1 MAAFIIFII
10 ALGIAYLI
18 LWTPFVNNLNREVS
32 TQLDLAFLID
42 LENQVNA
49 DHHSNRGHPK
59 DTTHSGVPSQLELL
73 PEQDRFSFRCSQLM
87 QRLYSSFITH
97 SEIYANPLT
106 FYICSL
112 SSFLIPPV
120 LPSKPCKTS
129 YYFKFR
135 LAYIYIYSVPP
146 NFKYNC
152 SL

>member
-32 TQLDLAFLID
+32 TQLNLAFLID

-59 DTTHSGVPSQLELL
+59 DTTHPGVPTQLELL
-73 PEQDRFSFRCSQLM
+73 PEQDRFSFRCSQLN
-87 QRLYSSFITH
+87 QRLYTSFITH

-106 FYICSL
+106 FYISSL
-112 SSFLIPPV
+112 SSFLIPPSF
-120 LPSKPCKTS
+120 LPSKPFKTG

-135 LAYIYIYSVPP
+135 FQHIYIYSVPP
-146 NFKYNC
+146 NFLLN
-152 SL
+152 